1 MPGMY
6 SVKAGEQYE
15 TIRVEEYKRPTFDV
29 VFSKMEDAFS
39 FGDSVRADAKAATF
53 AGSPLR
59 MAKVEYKVFR
69 QDIDWFRFY
78 RNEKELISGET
89 MTDADGR
96 FHVDFHLLKPE
107 SGNLSANFIC
117 SRFRIMATVTSLSGE
132 TQSGEYVFFVGGE
145 SLSFNISGLPGKLAK
160 ERIGDIK
167 FEVLNYDGI
176 PVETNVRYEIYKLD
190 GERNTVGKPVFS
202 SEVQSRKPFVPYALS
217 SLHPAVICLKV
228 STADSKERET
238 SHTQDFTLFSLS
250 DSVPP
255 FDTAWWF
262 YQDGEHLPMTEKLT
276 FM

>member
-1 MPGMY
+1 MQDGDSISVSNDSEVNVSLLDANRKTVENVKVQTDEFGVYSAEFVLKSNAMPGMY

-107 SGNLSANFIC
+107 PAICQRILS
-117 SRFRIMATVTSLSGE
+117 
-132 TQSGEYVFFVGGE
+132 
-145 SLSFNISGLPGKLAK
+145 
-160 ERIGDIK
+160 
-167 FEVLNYDGI
+167 
-176 PVETNVRYEIYKLD
+176 
-190 GERNTVGKPVFS
+190 
-202 SEVQSRKPFVPYALS
+202 
-217 SLHPAVICLKV
+217 
-228 STADSKERET
+228 
-238 SHTQDFTLFSLS
+238 
-250 DSVPP
+250 
-255 FDTAWWF
+255 
-262 YQDGEHLPMTEKLT
+262 
-276 FM
+276 